1 MKPTEQQPALSRLA
15 AAFVAGLAFMAAGSV
30 VALATSEAVVLHVV
44 ERSRLL
50 ALEAEHPALVATAL
64 VLLGTGAFGLTRL
77 RAVGRRRVAA
87 RAAASAI
94 ALVALV
100 VFAAP
105 AIARAS

>member
-1 MKPTEQQPALSRLA
+1 VKPTELEPALSRLA

-30 VALATSEAVVLHVV
+30 VALATSEAVVLQVV

-50 ALEAEHPALVATAL
+50 ALESEHPALVATAL
-64 VLLGTGAFGLTRL
+64 VLLGTAAFALTRL
-77 RAVGRRRVAA
+77 RAGGRRRVAA